1 MALRS
6 YRRLFVPL
14 LALPLVAQNASRDV
28 DKPVPTIKTQVRR
41 VLVDVVVTDAKDAPV
56 TGLKQKDFEV
66 LEDGKPQ
73 TVATFEEHKGAA
85 PREIKLPPMPPN
97 VYTNF
102 PTTQV
107 PDSVNVL
114 LLDALNTPSN
124 DQVYVREQMI
134 KYLKGVPAGT
144 RIAIF
149 ALAAR
154 LRMLQGFTT
163 DSSELLVALNRGGGE
178 AHSSALL
185 QSEVEKDADQ
195 RRLDF
200 MQENAAGP
208 PANARATSGQ
218 PPASDPI
225 TAAQQFLADAA
236 VQLTNAR
243 IDLTLEALEQLA
255 RYLAGIPGRKNVIWF
270 SGSFPAGIVPNPD
283 LPDPFVGL
291 KNYEFEFRKA
301 TDLLATAQ
309 VALYP
314 VAAEGLAADAMFPSV
329 GTEIGQQRI
338 SVAAQ
343 DSAKRARTTAMDRD
357 DDHATMENLAHD
369 TGGKAFYNTN
379 GLNDALARV
388 VQNGSHF
395 YTLAY
400 SPANTTM
407 DGKFRR
413 IQVKLVDAKGTL
425 AYRRGYYADDL
436 ASTLTAGPKQDVDPL
451 LNLMGRNLPDYTQIL
466 YKLQLQ
472 PANPQPAPDAAL
484 AGSNTD
490 LKKPIVRYV
499 ADFAISAEDLIF
511 EKTPDGIRHGSVE
524 VELVAYDREGK
535 PLNFVVGKGEMAVT
549 PDVYARLRKVGLQV
563 HKEIDVPMEYVYLR
577 TGVYDLKAGS
587 AGTLGIPL
595 QPAASQ

>member
-73 TVATFEEHKGAA
+73 TIATFEEHKGAA

-163 DSSELLVALNRGGGE
+163 DSSELLAALNRGGGE
-178 AHSSALL
+178 AHPSALL

-343 DSAKRARTTAMDRD
+343 DSAKRARNTAMDRD

-413 IQVKLVDAKGTL
+413 IQVKLVDAKGSL

-436 ASTLTAGPKQDVDPL
+436 ASTLTAGQKQDADPL

-535 PLNFVVGKGEMAVT
+535 PLNFVVGKGEMALT

>member
-1 MALRS
+1 MVKRCNPPSPSSRLRDTFVKRANSMALRS

-73 TVATFEEHKGAA
+73 IVATFEEHKGAA

-149 ALAAR
+149 ALAAH

-163 DSSELLVALNRGGGE
+163 DSSELLAALNRGTGE
-178 AHSSALL
+178 AHPSALL

-225 TAAQQFLADAA
+225 SAAQQFLADAA

-255 RYLAGIPGRKNVIWF
+255 RY
-270 SGSFPAGIVPNPD
+270 
-283 LPDPFVGL
+283 
-291 KNYEFEFRKA
+291 
-301 TDLLATAQ
+301 
-309 VALYP
+309 
-314 VAAEGLAADAMFPSV
+314 
-329 GTEIGQQRI
+329 
-338 SVAAQ
+338 
-343 DSAKRARTTAMDRD
+343 
-357 DDHATMENLAHD
+357 
-369 TGGKAFYNTN
+369 
-379 GLNDALARV
+379 
-388 VQNGSHF
+388 
-395 YTLAY
+395 
-400 SPANTTM
+400 
-407 DGKFRR
+407 
-413 IQVKLVDAKGTL
+413 
-425 AYRRGYYADDL
+425 
-436 ASTLTAGPKQDVDPL
+436 
-451 LNLMGRNLPDYTQIL
+451 
-466 YKLQLQ
+466 
-472 PANPQPAPDAAL
+472 
-484 AGSNTD
+484 
-490 LKKPIVRYV
+490 
-499 ADFAISAEDLIF
+499 
-511 EKTPDGIRHGSVE
+511 
-524 VELVAYDREGK
+524 
-535 PLNFVVGKGEMAVT
+535 
-549 PDVYARLRKVGLQV
+549 
-563 HKEIDVPMEYVYLR
+563 
-577 TGVYDLKAGS
+577 
-587 AGTLGIPL
+587 
-595 QPAASQ
+595 